1 MEKKGV
7 PINNFFTIFEKA
19 LFQRGVEIILTV
31 RRGERQRAM
40 ECGCGVFRAGRKG
53 GGYRQGRSSVVRKP
67 RQKDFAERSRVRRS
81 FTKAQASRP
90 WIHAALARV
99 EHGRPLRRHMLPLC
113 PRRQSVSRAEREPKF
128 KWDVQWR
135 KIHGSLSAVP
145 CSPCHA
151 PGGVPGSA
159 ACLPSPARWKER
171 SFVSA
176 RNTLYQ
182 ILASLFRENACS
194 GRPAEAERNSGTN
207 LTARRLLRGTP

>member
-90 WIHAALARV
+90 WIPVALSLLSPFARLIRHPTTAARQCEPRDVLAATHAAAS
-99 EHGRPLRRHMLPLC
+99 RPERNRT
-113 PRRQSVSRAEREPKF
+113 PRAT
-128 KWDVQWR
+128 
-135 KIHGSLSAVP
+135 
-145 CSPCHA
+145 
-151 PGGVPGSA
+151 
-159 ACLPSPARWKER
+159 PSTLFRKER
-171 SFVSA
+171 RFV
-176 RNTLYQ
+176 
-182 ILASLFRENACS
+182 FPEKENEPFTFETVR
-194 GRPAEAERNSGTN
+194 GMPAPLSEPSR
-207 LTARRLLRGTP
+207 

>member
-1 MEKKGV
+1 MPHGHAAWRE
-7 PINNFFTIFEKA
+7 A
-19 LFQRGVEIILTV
+19 RS
-31 RRGERQRAM
+31 ASA
-40 ECGCGVFRAGRKG
+40 VFSAQNTG
-53 GGYRQGRSSVVRKP
+53 GSAYRQSRLSVIRRSRK
-67 RQKDFAERSRVRRS
+67 QCFAERSSARLRRP
-81 FTKAQASRP
+81 KAQASRP
-90 WIHAALARV
+90 WIRAALARV

-159 ACLPSPARWKER
+159 ACLPSPAQWEER

>member
-1 MEKKGV
+1 M
-7 PINNFFTIFEKA
+7 
-19 LFQRGVEIILTV
+19 
-31 RRGERQRAM
+31 
-40 ECGCGVFRAGRKG
+40 KG
-53 GGYRQGRSSVVRKP
+53 GE
-67 RQKDFAERSRVRRS
+67 ERSLWKA
-81 FTKAQASRP
+81 KAQASRP
-90 WIHAALARV
+90 WIHAAFARV

-159 ACLPSPARWKER
+159 ACLPSPAQWEER

>member
-1 MEKKGV
+1 M

-40 ECGCGVFRAGRKG
+40 ECGCGVFRAGRKR

-135 KIHGSLSAVP
+135 EIHGSLSAVP

-159 ACLPSPARWKER
+159 ACLPSPVQWAER
-171 SFVSA
+171 SFVPRETRYTKYLHRFFA
-176 RNTLYQ
+176 RTPV
-182 ILASLFRENACS
+182 
-194 GRPAEAERNSGTN
+194 PAVRQRRNGIP
-207 LTARRLLRGTP
+207 ART